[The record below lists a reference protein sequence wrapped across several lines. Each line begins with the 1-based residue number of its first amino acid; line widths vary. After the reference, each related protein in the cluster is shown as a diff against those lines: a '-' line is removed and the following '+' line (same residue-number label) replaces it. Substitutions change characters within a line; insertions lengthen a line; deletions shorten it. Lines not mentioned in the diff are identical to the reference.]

1 MLFYIDFNKYN
12 NKYKQEDLSLSTMRN
27 FMKTTL
33 IIKNKNYS
41 LKYARKMPE
50 NEILKM
56 KSFVTQKGEKIIK
69 TNQFKIN
76 KIIEKDKERI
86 FEVNI

>member
-1 MLFYIDFNKYN
+1 MLFYIDFNKNN